1 MVYMELRLE
10 VRVAVKVA
18 RILRLGG
25 EQLEVGP
32 HGEVWLAQGNRGKIK
47 GSGVRGHVRTAV
59 EYDL

>member
-1 MVYMELRLE
+1 MLYMELRLE

-25 EQLEVGP
+25 EQLEV
-32 HGEVWLAQGNRGKIK
+32 WLAQGNRRKIK